1 MTVVWICLGRWW
13 WPKISK
19 QIKSPAKKMVSSR
32 CHQVYDVINHYYH
45 LSVAIISSVSV
56 LRFDYHVTTSKIVG
70 LTKL

>member
-1 MTVVWICLGRWW
+1 MTVDLICLGQWW

-32 CHQVYDVINHYYH
+32 CHQVYDVINHYH
-45 LSVAIISSVSV
+45 LPVAIISSVSV
-56 LRFDYHVTTSKIVG
+56 LRFDYHVITSKIVC